1 MISVRRKNGIKLA
14 ANIFIISSFSTSN
27 IRFITISIWVLYNCR
42 SRFYLRTNCRRCNNW
57 FIYWCNTP
65 INDIRSR
72 GASIP
77 DYASATIIATALVA
91 TSGGT
96 LTPEAA
102 ITIAIPVGLLLLNF
116 DIFARWSNTFVVNRI
131 ESDIKNGE
139 YKKAINKNKLGAI
152 NWGLSRFIPVF
163 LALVLGQAFI
173 EEAVT
178 WINANI
184 QWLMD
189 GLTIAGGLLPAVGI
203 AILLKF
209 MPIQKYF
216 YFALLGFLLVAYL
229 GVPITGVALFGLIAA
244 LIVYT
249 QGDKGN
255 DVNNTPSAV
264 IMSEEGVYEYDE

>member
-1 MISVRRKNGIKLA
+1 MELSWLQIFLLSALSALAILDSLQFQFGFYTIVGVGFIAGLIVGDVTTGLFIGATLQLMILGVG
-14 ANIFIISSFSTSN
+14 T
-27 IRFITISIWVLYNCR
+27 YG
-42 SRFYLRTNCRRCNNW
+42 
-57 FIYWCNTP
+57 
-65 INDIRSR
+65 

-131 ESDIKNGE
+131 ESDIEKGE
-139 YKKAINKNKLGAI
+139 YKKAVNKNKLGAI

-249 QGDKGN
+249 QSDNGN
-255 DVNNTPSAV
+255 DTNNTPSAV
-264 IMSEEGVYEYDE
+264 VMSENGVYEYDE